1 MSKLFMKMITLSSFC
16 FDNGS
21 KITMF
26 ENEFRAKITSLMG
39 LLFLFFHK
47 NAYIK
52 FSLVVGN

>member
-1 MSKLFMKMITLSSFC
+1 MSKLFMKQIILSSFC

-26 ENEFRAKITSLMG
+26 ENEFRAKITSFMG
-39 LLFLFFHK
+39 LLFLFLQK